1 MATAA
6 PHRKKEGGVRTGK
19 TIRQAAS
26 LQQCFHHGEQGGD
39 NVWGLGDAGVFLAY
53 LGSILA
59 AIFCFVWGVRYW
71 NKDV

>member
-1 MATAA
+1 M
-6 PHRKKEGGVRTGK
+6 EGAG
-19 TIRQAAS
+19 
-26 LQQCFHHGEQGGD
+26 GE

-59 AIFCFVWGVRYW
+59 AVFCFVWGVRYW